1 MSQATVDIVRRLYA
15 QWEGDAFQVDDESW
29 ELLDPD
35 VEWDV
40 SRRIFDPAIY
50 HGHAGVREFVASLR
64 DVWKS
69 ARIVPLEYIPAGEVV
84 VPVRLEMVS
93 RTDSEAVTANAA
105 HVWTLSGGKIVRHC
119 VFQTRAEAIG
129 AAGLPPSE

>member
-1 MSQATVDIVRRLYA
+1 MSQENVEIVRRLY
-15 QWEGDAFQVDDESW
+15 EHSGDEAFEVHDKSW
-29 ELLDPD
+29 ELLDPE

-50 HGHAGVREFVASLR
+50 HGHAGIREFVASLR
-64 DVWKS
+64 QVWES
-69 ARIVPLEYIPAGEVV
+69 ARIVPLEYIPEGEVVV

-93 RTDSEAVTANAA
+93 RTDRQAVTAHAA

-119 VFQTRAEAIG
+119 VFQTRAEALE
-129 AAGLPPSE
+129 AAGLEE